1 MKQPAL
7 RIPADVTL
15 AETVRRTLP
24 NGVTIHAL
32 PSDEFEVVRF
42 TFVFRAG
49 SVRQHKPFVATST
62 AYLLSE
68 GTRKFSAQQI
78 AEQFDFYGS
87 YFDVNVD
94 RDCVYI
100 SFCSLSKY
108 FRQTLDVAAELLL
121 HPVFPDEEVAAYREK
136 RKQRLRI
143 ERMKVETEAR
153 EAFAR
158 ALFGAGHPY
167 GISSPETAYDDLR
180 REDLLEFYRDY
191 YTAGNCFVVC
201 SGAVG
206 TDVLDAVS
214 AIAGALP
221 ATPQTTEPAIPPAH
235 VTHRIEVSH
244 PGAVQSSIRVGR
256 VLFGRNHPDYVG
268 MQVVAMVLGGYFGS
282 RLMQNLREE
291 HGYTYGVLAAMVNLE
306 QAGYLAV
313 ATQVA
318 CETTRQALDEI
329 YREIERLRTEPVP
342 EQELEIVRNMMTGEM
357 MRILDGPFGI
367 ADVTIENILCGQPNA
382 TVGKTL
388 RSIRSITPDDIRRL
402 AAKYLRQEDLV
413 TVVAGEVNPVTD
425 R

>member
-1 MKQPAL
+1 MTDLSKIFHDYELGQSNLKSMAEVLRKELKQQEQQKTNAK
-7 RIPADVTL
+7 A
-15 AETVRRTLP
+15 
-24 NGVTIHAL
+24 
-32 PSDEFEVVRF
+32 
-42 TFVFRAG
+42 
-49 SVRQHKPFVATST
+49 FVA
-62 AYLLSE
+62 AV
-68 GTRKFSAQQI
+68 K
-78 AEQFDFYGS
+78 
-87 YFDVNVD
+87 
-94 RDCVYI
+94 
-100 SFCSLSKY
+100 KY
-108 FRQTLDVAAELLL
+108 
-121 HPVFPDEEVAAYREK
+121 
-136 RKQRLRI
+136 
-143 ERMKVETEAR
+143 
-153 EAFAR
+153 
-158 ALFGAGHPY
+158 
-167 GISSPETAYDDLR
+167 
-180 REDLLEFYRDY
+180 
-191 YTAGNCFVVC
+191 
-201 SGAVG
+201 
-206 TDVLDAVS
+206 TDMQELDAAVLREF
-214 AIAGALP
+214 ID
-221 ATPQTTEPAIPPAH
+221 
-235 VTHRIEVSH
+235 RIEVSH

-318 CETTRQALDEI
+318 CDTTRQALDEI

-413 TVVAGEVNPVTD
+413 TVIAGEVNPVTD